1 MKSKRLRIMA
11 VACLLSGGFWA
22 GCAGSMPPN
31 YYTLSP
37 MESASAGDAL
47 RTSPLEALKIG
58 VGPIRFPEALD
69 RQHIVTRSG
78 QNRLKINE
86 YQRWGGSLESNFKRV
101 LVDNL
106 SLLLGSD
113 LVIGLPWG
121 SYFEPDYKVIIE
133 VSEFDGRLGKSA
145 TLNATWMI
153 VGKANNKPLLV
164 RRTIIQEAVSQNDYD
179 ALVAALSQTAAGL
192 SREIAK
198 ALAELPG
205 TPP

>member
-1 MKSKRLRIMA
+1 MKNKGLRITAA
-11 VACLLSGGFWA
+11 VWLISGWLWV

-37 MESASAGDAL
+37 MEIAGAGGEM
-47 RTSPLEALKIG
+47 RTPALEALKIG

-101 LVDNL
+101 LVENL
-106 SLLLGSD
+106 SLLLGTD

-121 SYFEPDYKVIIE
+121 SYFEPDYKVVIE

-153 VGKANNKPLLV
+153 VGKTNNQPLLV
-164 RRTIIQEAVSQNDYD
+164 RRTIIQEAVSQSDYD
-179 ALVAALSQTAAGL
+179 SLVAALSQTAAAL

-198 ALAELPG
+198 GLAGLPAAR
-205 TPP
+205 P